1 MCLQVVEMTEENE
14 KDPEDSGEEETK
26 VWKIF
31 YVSRGK
37 IVKYAIPAI
46 TKNQIIWS

>member
-1 MCLQVVEMTEENE
+1 MCLQVGKMTEENE

-31 YVSRGK
+31 YVLWRK
-37 IVKYAIPAI
+37 IVKYVIPAI